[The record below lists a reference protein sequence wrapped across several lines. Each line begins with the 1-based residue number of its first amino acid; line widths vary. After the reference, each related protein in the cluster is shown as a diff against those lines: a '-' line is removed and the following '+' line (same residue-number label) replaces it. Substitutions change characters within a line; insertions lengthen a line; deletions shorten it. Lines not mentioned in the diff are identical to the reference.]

1 MPVIGRSAV
10 LRAQRKQQGRC
21 QRCGKQP
28 VTGKFATCLPC
39 RLKVR
44 SSRVG
49 VGTPHRNQWRLSEA
63 LHMTEARDR
72 AFIMALKA
80 LIQAMRAASTPVN
93 RLGRWADHLANVIA
107 THRKLR

>member
-1 MPVIGRSAV
+1 MPGPGRSAV

-21 QRCGKQP
+21 QRCGKQS

-44 SSRVG
+44 TSRLG

-93 RLGRWADHLANVIA
+93 RLGRWADHLADVMA